1 MHTATPSPKLHA
13 PAPAPV
19 LALAIARAH
28 GQRGISSLLFLLLS
42 GLSLG
47 AMVFGGIYYVR
58 SLQAQSVTVHA
69 LTQAQLKAWSGLEAV
84 RQHLFQLGASE
95 AAKLAPKQAVQFAG
109 MGGISATVVEVL
121 ANDASHCSGGTRVG
135 FDITGSSGG
144 ANALLAATF
153 CAKGGPGSGGG
164 NSRGA
169 VINIKGN
176 LDLGGDLSVIG
187 GDKARVVVD
196 GKVNGSG
203 SLAGISSLYA
213 SDDVTLG
220 GSTQFDMLFS
230 EGHIALS
237 GSGLY
242 SSVQSMKNI
251 VLSGGV
257 GAGTLTANGTVSIES
272 NSVTEL
278 NAIGHVQL
286 GSNAKVATLKTR
298 GNVLA
303 TNAHISGTASVQGN
317 YEERSAG
324 SVQAGQYGGSLSVQP
339 WNAEVKLS
347 RQPGLSVPL
356 TPLTATAIATP
367 SVDAYAYKAIANYVF
382 ERVGNDTKVSV
393 RSVNGIPDGS
403 YFLTGSGDKQDYLC
417 SGSSYSA
424 ASCKAR
430 ICVGY
435 SDYNSCFA
443 YNAGKWTLAGMTMAP
458 GVVWFK
464 GDFEAGQGSYANS
477 WIATGNITT
486 AGNNLTEAVN
496 YAGHAKVCG
505 ASSFPDLWPKNF
517 CKPGSSQLLPV
528 SSGNIAFAAGG
539 LVGNVYSGGKIVLG
553 SSNHV
558 YGDVLAGDILE
569 TSGSTTVHGYISA
582 ARNGL
587 GAGNN
592 KLGAS
597 TKIDLSNLPAGF
609 NPGDNLPNS
618 GGALAAT
625 LLWSRYR

>member
-1 MHTATPSPKLHA
+1 MHTATPSPKLPA
-13 PAPAPV
+13 PAPAP
-19 LALAIARAH
+19 AAGGARTRAH
-28 GQRGISSLLFLLLS
+28 KQRGISSLLFLLLS

-58 SLQAQSVTVHA
+58 SLQTQSVTVHA

-95 AAKLAPKQAVQFAG
+95 AAKLAPNQAVQFAG
-109 MGGISATVVEVL
+109 LGGISATVVEVL
-121 ANDASHCSGGTRVG
+121 ANDASHCGGGTRVG

-153 CAKGGPGSGGG
+153 CAKGGPGSSGG
-164 NSRGA
+164 NSRDA

-196 GKVNGSG
+196 GNVNGAG
-203 SLAGISSLYA
+203 SLAGISNLYA
-213 SDDVTLG
+213 SGDINLG
-220 GSTQFDMLFS
+220 GATEFDMLFA
-230 EGHIALS
+230 EGNIKLS
-237 GSGLY
+237 GSGIY
-242 SSVQSMKNI
+242 SSLQSMKN
-251 VLSGGV
+251 VTLSGTVGV
-257 GAGTLTANGTVSIES
+257 GTLKANGSVSTEA
-272 NSVTEL
+272 NSITEL
-278 NAIGHVQL
+278 NAIGNVLL
-286 GSNAKVATLKTR
+286 GSGAKVGNLKTS
-298 GNVLA
+298 GHVSA

-324 SVQAGQYGGSLSVQP
+324 SAKAGQYGGSLSVQP
-339 WNAEVKLS
+339 WNAEVKLT
-347 RQPGLSVPL
+347 RQAGLSVPL

-417 SGSSYSA
+417 SSSSYSA
-424 ASCKAR
+424 ASCKAK
-430 ICVGY
+430 ICNGN
-435 SDYNSCFA
+435 SEYNSCFA
-443 YNAGKWTLAGMTMAP
+443 YNAGKWTLAGMNMAP
-458 GVVWFK
+458 GVVWFQ

-477 WIATGNITT
+477 WIATGHINT

-496 YAGHAKVCG
+496 YAGHAKVCSNG
-505 ASSFPDLWPKNF
+505 NFPGLWPKNF
-517 CKPGSSQLLPV
+517 CKPGSTVLLPV

-539 LVGNVYSGGKIVLG
+539 LLGNVYSGGKIMLG

-587 GAGNN
+587 GTGNN

-609 NPGDNLPNS
+609 KPGDNLPNS